1 MKFSKSS
8 QLFLVSVLGLIVASL
23 LAACQLVTID
33 YVFVACSSGNTT
45 GSAGEIQTFAVD
57 SESGALRTGAA
68 TVASGGTKP
77 VAMVVSSDYYQLY
90 VINQG
95 NNSVVHFS
103 IASNGVLTEKDSITT
118 ATTPVALAINEAGT
132 YLYVVS
138 GTSSATLTEYSLSSG
153 TIGSAVATKTL
164 TLPSYTSDTI
174 VPTGVTAL
182 ANNNGVYVS
191 AYDQSAYNPNGS
203 TSSSVNPGWVFG
215 FAVGSGGTL
224 TATSN
229 SPYQAGTMPVA
240 ITADP
245 TSSFVYTTD
254 YPNNE
259 IIGYIVQSTEA
270 LNFMVNG
277 PFKTGNEPKGIT
289 IDPRGTYVYV
299 ANSLDATVS
308 SYSITKS
315 TGAPS
320 TVVSA
325 SSATT
330 TTDTQPVALIVD
342 PALGRFVYTA
352 NYLGN
357 SVSGFRMDTNTGALS
372 SSTQATPYP
381 TGAYPTAL
389 VAVPHGNHSVQ
400 SVTR

>member
-1 MKFSKSS
+1 
-8 QLFLVSVLGLIVASL
+8 
-23 LAACQLVTID
+23 
-33 YVFVACSSGNTT
+33 
-45 GSAGEIQTFAVD
+45 
-57 SESGALRTGAA
+57 
-68 TVASGGTKP
+68 
-77 VAMVVSSDYYQLY
+77 
-90 VINQG
+90 
-95 NNSVVHFS
+95 
-103 IASNGVLTEKDSITT
+103 
-118 ATTPVALAINEAGT
+118 
-132 YLYVVS
+132 
-138 GTSSATLTEYSLSSG
+138 
-153 TIGSAVATKTL
+153 
-164 TLPSYTSDTI
+164 
-174 VPTGVTAL
+174 
-182 ANNNGVYVS
+182 
-191 AYDQSAYNPNGS
+191 
-203 TSSSVNPGWVFG
+203 
-215 FAVGSGGTL
+215 
-224 TATSN
+224 
-229 SPYQAGTMPVA
+229 MPVA